1 MDGEGDMDSVVHMD
15 RGRVGD
21 MDGSRGNGVLFEIG
35 GGGRFR
41 NYGVLYP
48 LPTLVLALILASSDR
63 EKKRGRQKYRN
74 LNITRIERAL

>member
-1 MDGEGDMDSVVHMD
+1 MDGEGDMDSVVDVD

-35 GGGRFR
+35 GGRFR
-41 NYGVLYP
+41 NDGVRYP